1 MNKKRSMAVRTLT
14 GVAILTA
21 IVIVLQLLGQF
32 IRFGP
37 FSVSLV
43 LVPIVIGAALY
54 GPWAGCWLGF
64 VFGIVVLLQPDT
76 GFFLNFNPFATIIVC
91 LIKGA
96 AAGLCAGLVYKAF
109 EKVNA
114 YLAVILAAIVCPI
127 VNSGLFFIGSV
138 LFFIPLIEEAFSL
151 EAGQGVKFVI
161 VGMIGLNF
169 IFEMIFNI
177 VLSPVIL
184 RLIRLVKKEQ
194 PKGLRKSDVAAPA
207 AGAAKALDKAED
219 KAEELKDKAEDKIE
233 DVKEKAED
241 LKEKV
246 EDKAEELKDKAED
259 KIEDVKEKA
268 EDLKEKVEDKA
279 EELKDKAED
288 KIEDVKEK
296 VEDLKEKASDKV
308 EDIKDKAEDAAEAVR
323 EKVSDAADAIEDKA
337 AEAVETVVEG
347 AKDAADKVED
357 KAAEAVETVVEG
369 AKEAA
374 DKVEDKAA
382 DAVETVVDKFE
393 DLTKKD

>member
-1 MNKKRSMAVRTLT
+1 MNKKRSMAVRTIT

-64 VFGIVVLLQPDT
+64 VFGVVVLLQPDT

-109 EKVNA
+109 EKINA
-114 YLAVILAAIVCPI
+114 YLAVILAAIVCPV

-151 EAGQGVKFVI
+151 EAGQGIKFVI

-169 IFEMIFNI
+169 VFELLFNI

-184 RLIRLVKKEQ
+184 RLVRLVKKEQ
-194 PKGLRKSDVAAPA
+194 PKAAAPA
-207 AGAAKALDKAED
+207 KPVEEIKEKASEAAEKAEEKAESLKEKAED
-219 KAEELKDKAEDKIE
+219 AVE

-241 LKEKV
+241 LKEKAADKV
-246 EDKAEELKDKAED
+246 EDIKEKAED
-259 KIEDVKEKA
+259 KVEDIKEKA
-268 EDLKEKVEDKA
+268 EDLKEKA
-279 EELKDKAED
+279 A
-288 KIEDVKEK
+288 
-296 VEDLKEKASDKV
+296 
-308 EDIKDKAEDAAEAVR
+308 DKAEDAKE
-323 EKVSDAADAIEDKA
+323 KA
-337 AEAVETVVEG
+337 AEVVEDVKETVS
-347 AKDAADKVED
+347 DAADKVED
-357 KAAEAVETVVEG
+357 TAADIVENVVED
-369 AKEAA
+369 AKLVASDVKEVA

>member
-1 MNKKRSMAVRTLT
+1 MNKKRSMAIRTIT

-64 VFGIVVLLQPDT
+64 VFGVVVLLQPDT

-109 EKVNA
+109 EKINA
-114 YLAVILAAIVCPI
+114 YLAVILAAIVCPV

-151 EAGQGVKFVI
+151 EAGQGIKFVI

-169 IFEMIFNI
+169 VFELLFNI

-184 RLIRLVKKEQ
+184 RLVRLVKKEQ
-194 PKGLRKSDVAAPA
+194 PKAAAPA
-207 AGAAKALDKAED
+207 KPVEEIKEKASEAAEKAEEKAESLKEKAED
-219 KAEELKDKAEDKIE
+219 AVE

-241 LKEKV
+241 LKEK
-246 EDKAEELKDKAED
+246 AE
-259 KIEDVKEKA
+259 
-268 EDLKEKVEDKA
+268 
-279 EELKDKAED
+279 
-288 KIEDVKEK
+288 
-296 VEDLKEKASDKV
+296 DKV
-308 EDIKDKAEDAAEAVR
+308 EDIKEKAADKAEEAK
-323 EKVSDAADAIEDKA
+323 EKA
-337 AEAVETVVEG
+337 AEVVEDVKETVS
-347 AKDAADKVED
+347 DAADKVED
-357 KAAEAVETVVEG
+357 TAADIVENVVED
-369 AKEAA
+369 AKLVASDVKEVA

>member
-1 MNKKRSMAVRTLT
+1 MNKKHSMAIRTIT

-64 VFGIVVLLQPDT
+64 VFGVVVLLQPDT

-109 EKVNA
+109 EKINA
-114 YLAVILAAIVCPI
+114 YLAVILAAIVCPV

-151 EAGQGVKFVI
+151 EAGQGIKFVI

-169 IFEMIFNI
+169 VFELLFNI

-184 RLIRLVKKEQ
+184 RLVRLVKKEQ
-194 PKGLRKSDVAAPA
+194 PKAAAPA
-207 AGAAKALDKAED
+207 KPVEEIKEKASEAAEKAEEKAESLKEKAED
-219 KAEELKDKAEDKIE
+219 AVE

-241 LKEKV
+241 LKEK
-246 EDKAEELKDKAED
+246 AE
-259 KIEDVKEKA
+259 
-268 EDLKEKVEDKA
+268 
-279 EELKDKAED
+279 
-288 KIEDVKEK
+288 
-296 VEDLKEKASDKV
+296 DKV
-308 EDIKDKAEDAAEAVR
+308 EDIKEKAADKAEEAK
-323 EKVSDAADAIEDKA
+323 EKA
-337 AEAVETVVEG
+337 AEVVEDVKETVS
-347 AKDAADKVED
+347 DAADKVED
-357 KAAEAVETVVEG
+357 TAADIVENVVED
-369 AKEAA
+369 AKLVASDVKEVA

>member
-21 IVIVLQLLGQF
+21 VVIVLQLLGQF

-76 GFFLNFNPFATIIVC
+76 GFFLNYNPFATILVC

-114 YLAVILAAIVCPI
+114 YLAVILAAIVCPV
-127 VNSGLFFIGSV
+127 VNSGLFFVGSV
-138 LFFIPLIEEAFSL
+138 LFFIPLIEDAMSL
-151 EAGQGVKFVI
+151 EAGQGVRFVI

-169 IFEMIFNI
+169 IFEMVFNI

-184 RLIRLVKKEQ
+184 RLIRLVKKDQ
-194 PKGLRKSDVAAPA
+194 PKAVRKASAAAPVAAA
-207 AGAAKALDKAED
+207 
-219 KAEELKDKAEDKIE
+219 
-233 DVKEKAED
+233 EKA
-241 LKEKV
+241 V
-246 EDKAEELKDKAED
+246 
-259 KIEDVKEKA
+259 
-268 EDLKEKVEDKA
+268 
-279 EELKDKAED
+279 
-288 KIEDVKEK
+288 
-296 VEDLKEKASDKV
+296 
-308 EDIKDKAEDAAEAVR
+308 
-323 EKVSDAADAIEDKA
+323 
-337 AEAVETVVEG
+337 
-347 AKDAADKVED
+347 DKVED
-357 KAAEAVETVVEG
+357 KAAETVEG
-369 AKEAA
+369 AVEEATEAA
-374 DKVEDKAA
+374 TETVEAAAEAVEEKVEG
-382 DAVETVVDKFE
+382 
-393 DLTKKD
+393 

>member
-219 KAEELKDKAEDKIE
+219 KIE

-241 LKEKV
+241 LKDKV

-268 EDLKEKVEDKA
+268 EDLKEK
-279 EELKDKAED
+279 
-288 KIEDVKEK
+288 
-296 VEDLKEKASDKV
+296 ASDKV
-308 EDIKDKAEDAAEAVR
+308 EDLKDKAEDAAEAVK

-369 AKEAA
+369 AKDAA

-382 DAVETVVDKFE
+382 EAVETVVDKFE

>member
-76 GFFLNFNPFATIIVC
+76 GFFLNYNPFATIIVC

-96 AAGLCAGLVYKAF
+96 AAGLVAGLVYKAF

-114 YLAVILAAIVCPI
+114 YLAVILAAIVCPV

-138 LFFIPLIEEAFSL
+138 LFFIPLIEEAMSL

-169 IFEMIFNI
+169 IFELIFNI

-207 AGAAKALDKAED
+207 AGAAKALDEAGD
-219 KAEELKDKAEDKIE
+219 KAAEAVE

-241 LKEKV
+241 LKEKA
-246 EDKAEELKDKAED
+246 EDKAEELKEKAED
-259 KIEDVKEKA
+259 AVEDVREKA

-296 VEDLKEKASDKV
+296 VEDLKEKASEKV
-308 EDIKDKAEDAAEAVR
+308 EDIKEKAEDAAETVK

-337 AEAVETVVEG
+337 ADAVETVVEG

-357 KAAEAVETVVEG
+357 KAAEAVETVV
-369 AKEAA
+369 
-374 DKVEDKAA
+374 
-382 DAVETVVDKFE
+382 DKFE

>member
-1 MNKKRSMAVRTLT
+1 MNKKRSMAIRTIT

-64 VFGIVVLLQPDT
+64 VFGVVVLLQPDT

-109 EKVNA
+109 EKINA
-114 YLAVILAAIVCPI
+114 YLAVILAAIVCPV

-151 EAGQGVKFVI
+151 EAGQGIKFVI

-169 IFEMIFNI
+169 VFELLFNI

-184 RLIRLVKKEQ
+184 RLVRLVKKEQ
-194 PKGLRKSDVAAPA
+194 PKAVAPA
-207 AGAAKALDKAED
+207 KPVEEIKEKASEAAEKAEEKAESLKEKAED
-219 KAEELKDKAEDKIE
+219 AVE

-241 LKEKV
+241 LKEKAADKV
-246 EDKAEELKDKAED
+246 ED
-259 KIEDVKEKA
+259 IKEKA
-268 EDLKEKVEDKA
+268 EDLKEKAADKA
-279 EELKDKAED
+279 EEAKEKAAEVV
-288 KIEDVKEK
+288 EDVKET
-296 VEDLKEKASDKV
+296 
-308 EDIKDKAEDAAEAVR
+308 
-323 EKVSDAADAIEDKA
+323 VS
-337 AEAVETVVEG
+337 
-347 AKDAADKVED
+347 DAADKVED
-357 KAAEAVETVVEG
+357 TAADIVENVVED
-369 AKEAA
+369 AKLVASDVKEVA

-382 DAVETVVDKFE
+382 DAVETVADKFE

>member
-1 MNKKRSMAVRTLT
+1 MNKKRSMAIRTIT

-64 VFGIVVLLQPDT
+64 VFGVVVLLQPDT

-109 EKVNA
+109 EKINA
-114 YLAVILAAIVCPI
+114 YLAVILAAIVCPV
-127 VNSGLFFIGSV
+127 VNSGLVFIGSV

-151 EAGQGVKFVI
+151 EAGQGIKFVI

-169 IFEMIFNI
+169 VFELLFNI

-184 RLIRLVKKEQ
+184 RLVRLVKKEQ
-194 PKGLRKSDVAAPA
+194 PKAAAPA
-207 AGAAKALDKAED
+207 KPVEEIKEKASEAAEKAEEKAESLKEKAED
-219 KAEELKDKAEDKIE
+219 AVE

-241 LKEKV
+241 LKEK
-246 EDKAEELKDKAED
+246 AE
-259 KIEDVKEKA
+259 
-268 EDLKEKVEDKA
+268 
-279 EELKDKAED
+279 
-288 KIEDVKEK
+288 
-296 VEDLKEKASDKV
+296 DKV
-308 EDIKDKAEDAAEAVR
+308 EDIKEKAADKAEEAK
-323 EKVSDAADAIEDKA
+323 EKA
-337 AEAVETVVEG
+337 AEVVEDVKETVS
-347 AKDAADKVED
+347 DAADKVED
-357 KAAEAVETVVEG
+357 TAADIVENVVED
-369 AKEAA
+369 AKLVASDVKEVA

>member
-1 MNKKRSMAVRTLT
+1 MNKKRSMAIRTIT

-64 VFGIVVLLQPDT
+64 VFGVVVLLQPDT

-109 EKVNA
+109 EKINA
-114 YLAVILAAIVCPI
+114 YLAVILAAIVCPV

-151 EAGQGVKFVI
+151 EAGQGIKFVI

-169 IFEMIFNI
+169 VFELLFNI

-184 RLIRLVKKEQ
+184 RLVRLVKKEQ
-194 PKGLRKSDVAAPA
+194 PKAVKAAAPA
-207 AGAAKALDKAED
+207 KPVEEIKEKASEAAEKAEEKAESLKEKAEEKVEDVKEKAADLKEKAAD
-219 KAEELKDKAEDKIE
+219 KAEEAKEKAAEVVEDI
-233 DVKEKAED
+233 KEKAED
-241 LKEKV
+241 LKEKAA
-246 EDKAEELKDKAED
+246 DKAEGAKEKAAEVV
-259 KIEDVKEKA
+259 EDVKET
-268 EDLKEKVEDKA
+268 
-279 EELKDKAED
+279 
-288 KIEDVKEK
+288 
-296 VEDLKEKASDKV
+296 
-308 EDIKDKAEDAAEAVR
+308 
-323 EKVSDAADAIEDKA
+323 VS
-337 AEAVETVVEG
+337 
-347 AKDAADKVED
+347 DAADKVED
-357 KAAEAVETVVEG
+357 TAADIVENAVED
-369 AKEAA
+369 AKLVAADVKEVA

>member
-64 VFGIVVLLQPDT
+64 VFGVVVLLQPDT

-151 EAGQGVKFVI
+151 EAGQGIKFVI

-184 RLIRLVKKEQ
+184 RLIRLVKKDQ
-194 PKGLRKSDVAAPA
+194 PKAVKKAAPA
-207 AGAAKALDKAED
+207 FPVEEVKEKASEAADKIEDKAED
-219 KAEELKDKAEDKIE
+219 LKEKAEEAVE

-241 LKEKV
+241 
-246 EDKAEELKDKAED
+246 
-259 KIEDVKEKA
+259 
-268 EDLKEKVEDKA
+268 
-279 EELKDKAED
+279 LKDKAED

-296 VEDLKEKASDKV
+296 VEDLKDKAADKVEDIKEKAADKVDDVKDKVEGLKDKAEDKIEDVKEKVEDIKDKASDKV
-308 EDIKDKAEDAAEAVR
+308 EDIKDKAEDAADAIK
-323 EKVSDAADAIEDKA
+323 EKVSDAADKIEDKA
-337 AEAVETVVEG
+337 AEAVDTVVEG
-347 AKDAADKVED
+347 AKDAADKIED
-357 KAAEAVETVVEG
+357 KAAEAVEN
-369 AKEAA
+369 
-374 DKVEDKAA
+374 
-382 DAVETVVDKFE
+382 VVDKFE